1 MKDDGR
7 TGGGAQAT
15 DGGVAT
21 AGGAVVGQWQ
31 DPGCCRTPGVMSLLH
46 ALGHRQV
53 GMAPGVW
60 ARGAGL
66 EAYLGQGW
74 AVPPHACGSGQR
86 RPNLTP
92 ADKQAVGGQEVSA
105 VDLGVW
111 WTGSG
116 AAALIRRART
126 ARGRRRRRGRLHG
139 RVQASLPAT
148 TRERAQI
155 YSAPEFH
162 LTSPC
167 RCLVLSEFQ
176 PSTGRGTKNRSIFSS
191 E

>member
-1 MKDDGR
+1 M
-7 TGGGAQAT
+7 GGGAQAT

-74 AVPPHACGSGQR
+74 AVPPRACGSGQR
-86 RPNLTP
+86 RPHLTP

-126 ARGRRRRRGRLHG
+126 ARGRRRRCGRLHG
-139 RVQASLPAT
+139 RAQAGLLAK
-148 TRERAQI
+148 TRDRAQI
-155 YSAPEFH
+155 YSAPKFRVSSAVPLYERN
-162 LTSPC
+162 S
-167 RCLVLSEFQ
+167 SQ
-176 PSTGRGTKNRSIFSS
+176 PV
-191 E
+191 